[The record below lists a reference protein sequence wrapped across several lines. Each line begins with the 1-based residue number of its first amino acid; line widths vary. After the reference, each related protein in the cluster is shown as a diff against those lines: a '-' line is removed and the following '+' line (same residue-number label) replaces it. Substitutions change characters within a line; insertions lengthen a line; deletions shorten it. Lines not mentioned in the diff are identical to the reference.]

1 MMLFM
6 TEWKKK
12 LQMEKNKILSML
24 GLARRA
30 GRLSMGHDTAL
41 SAVLDGKAEM
51 LIFASDTSS
60 RLRREFETA
69 MKKRNISIPV
79 FNADITISEIH
90 YSCGYKA
97 GVIAVNDENFSK
109 KIISLFNDET

>member
-1 MMLFM
+1 
-6 TEWKKK
+6 
-12 LQMEKNKILSML
+12 MEKNKVLSML

-41 SAVLDGKAEM
+41 SAVLDKKAGL
-51 LIFASDTSS
+51 LIFASDTSE

-69 MKKRNISIPV
+69 MEKKNISVPV
-79 FNADITISEIH
+79 FTPDITISEIH

-109 KIISLFNDET
+109 KIISLLQE

>member
-1 MMLFM
+1 
-6 TEWKKK
+6 
-12 LQMEKNKILSML
+12 MEKSKTLSML

-41 SAVLDGKAEM
+41 SSVMNGKAKM
-51 LIFASDTSS
+51 LVFACDTSE

-69 MKKRNISIPV
+69 MEKHNIHIPV
-79 FNADITISEIH
+79 FITDITISEIH

-97 GVIAVNDENFSK
+97 GVIAVNDENFCK
-109 KIISLFNDET
+109 KISSLIKDEA